1 MKNILRA
8 ARENKGIK
16 TRELSKM
23 VQVDQA
29 LISKFE
35 SGSRRPTKDQLLKLA
50 STLDIEL
57 NPLLISW
64 LKEKILHEISNEEFA
79 LEALKEAQEELT
91 IKLAKE
97 SKSINDLF
105 ENDLQLIEELKIVA
119 HQLGVANNIKL
130 QDNFIISYVF
140 ESNSLDGNSIS
151 KIETE
156 LILNEGQSI
165 VGKSMHEHLA
175 VINHQEALRYT
186 HKIAQS
192 KELLTVATIIEI
204 HQLLFRGI
212 NPKEAGTFRTTAIS
226 IKDDLFSPPKP
237 ESIEADL
244 ESLML
249 WLNENKNHLHP
260 VLLAA
265 AFKIKFV
272 CLQSFKQGT
281 AKIAR
286 LLTNLILLHNDLT
299 PIIYKSDSDSKK
311 TYLIALMASIQDQNN
326 SSFTT
331 FLLQQEKES
340 LNYNISFV
348 KKVDQKN

>member
-23 VQVDQA
+23 VKVDQA

-35 SGSRRPTKDQLLKLA
+35 SGTRRPTKDQLLKLA

-57 NPLLISW
+57 TPLLISW

-79 LEALKEAQEELT
+79 LEALKETQEELT
-91 IKLAKE
+91 MKLAEE

-105 ENDLQLIEELKIVA
+105 EKDLQLIEELKIVA
-119 HQLGVANNIKL
+119 HQLGVANNVKL
-130 QDNFIISYVF
+130 QDNFIITYVF
-140 ESNSLDGNSIS
+140 ESNSLDGNSLS

-165 VGKSMHEHLA
+165 AGKSMHEHLA

-192 KELLTVATIIEI
+192 KELLTVAIIIEI

-212 NPKEAGTFRTTAIS
+212 NPKEAGTFRTTVIS
-226 IKDDLFSPPKP
+226 IKDDLFSPSKP
-237 ESIEADL
+237 ENIETDL
-244 ESLML
+244 ESLLL
-249 WLNENKNHLHP
+249 WLNENKNDLHP
-260 VLLAA
+260 VILAS

-272 CLQSFKQGT
+272 SLQSFKQGT

-286 LLTNLILLHNDLT
+286 LLTNLILLQNDLT

-311 TYLIALMASIQDQNN
+311 TYLSALMASIQDQNN

-340 LNYNISFV
+340 LEFNISFM
-348 KKVDQKN
+348 KKVD